1 MFECV
6 RESILETER
15 EMERRRRKK
24 ERVYVH
30 AHVPWNKCGG
40 KETVYDSLPPS
51 FKLWLS
57 NSVQQAL
64 QQCFPPLRYLVDSKT
79 SGFTIL
85 KLILSDVE
93 KFMDFTL
100 YRDLLHIKSINFLN
114 VLYIAA
120 QLMLFLSEDKLYT
133 IPPLFWKCFEINV
146 NYLLLVNNIS
156 L

>member
-15 EMERRRRKK
+15 EMERRRRKREFVCMHTCHGINVEARK
-24 ERVYVH
+24 QCMISSIIFIS
-30 AHVPWNKCGG
+30 A
-40 KETVYDSLPPS
+40 S
-51 FKLWLS
+51 FAAMFSSIELS
-57 NSVQQAL
+57 
-64 QQCFPPLRYLVDSKT
+64 

-85 KLILSDVE
+85 KLILSDIE

-100 YRDLLHIKSINFLN
+100 YRDLLQIKSINSLN

-133 IPPLFWKCFEINV
+133 IPPLFWKCFKINV
-146 NYLLLVNNIS
+146 YYLLLVNNIS